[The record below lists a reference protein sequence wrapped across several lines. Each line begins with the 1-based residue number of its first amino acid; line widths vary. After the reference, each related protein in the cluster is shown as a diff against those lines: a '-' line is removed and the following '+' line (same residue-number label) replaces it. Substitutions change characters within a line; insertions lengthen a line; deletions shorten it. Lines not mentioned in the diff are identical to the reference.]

1 MGVATVTSTT
11 GDAGTEAI
19 KGAGPAQLEVRGV
32 TKAFPG
38 CLANDDISFR
48 IEPGEIH
55 ALLGENGAGKSTL
68 VKIIYGVLQADQ
80 GELIWEGAPVT
91 IQSPHDARK
100 MGIGLVFQHFSLF
113 ETMTVLENIALA
125 MNDVRDMDALRKQV
139 EEVEKTYGLPLDPDR
154 HVYTL
159 SVGERQRIEIVRCL
173 LQNPKLLILDE
184 PTSVLTPQ
192 EVEKLF
198 ETLRRLADEGCAIL
212 YISHKL
218 HEVKALCQKATVLRG
233 GKVVGGCDPREET
246 AKSMAEMMIGQ
257 KLTAPDRGESRTFGD
272 VRLDVSN
279 LSLLS
284 DEQFGTHLKDINLEV
299 RGGEIMGVAGVAGNG
314 QNELFRALAG
324 ETEQE
329 AAPDTIKIDGK
340 SVAHFGPRR
349 RRRLG
354 ATFVPEERNGH
365 GAVPDMSLSENGFL
379 TAFRR
384 MALSA
389 KGLIREMPTK
399 SFADNIIKTFD
410 VRTTGA
416 GAEAGSLSGGNLQK
430 FIVGREILQDP
441 GVLVISQ
448 PTWGVD
454 AGAASAIHQALL
466 DLAAKGTAV
475 LVISQDL
482 DEIFA
487 ICDSVVVMAEGKMSK
502 PRPMADVS
510 IEEIGLLMGGLHDLE
525 GDVTPANNLEVEGG
539 RVGQA

>member
-1 MGVATVTSTT
+1 MEMT
-11 GDAGTEAI
+11 
-19 KGAGPAQLEVRGV
+19 KGAKPAQLEVRGV

-80 GELIWEGAPVT
+80 GELLWDGKPVK
-91 IQSPHDARK
+91 IHSPHDARE
-100 MGIGLVFQHFSLF
+100 MGVGLVFQHFSLF

-125 MNDVRDMDALRKQV
+125 MNDVRDMAALRQQV
-139 EEVEKTYGLPLDPDR
+139 VEVEKTYGLPLDPDR

-218 HEVKALCQKATVLRG
+218 HEVKSLCQRATVLRG
-233 GKVVGGCDPREET
+233 GKVVGGCDPRAET

-257 KLTAPDRGESRTFGD
+257 KLTAPDRSGTRNFGD
-272 VRLDVSN
+272 VRLDVSS
-279 LSLLS
+279 LSLIS
-284 DEQFGTHLKDINLEV
+284 DEQFGTDLKGIDLKV

-314 QNELFRALAG
+314 QNELFQALAG
-324 ETEQE
+324 EIEILGT
-329 AAPDTIKIDGK
+329 PDCIRIDDK
-340 SVAHFGPRR
+340 PVAHFGPRR

-354 ATFVPEERNGH
+354 AAFVPEERNGH
-365 GAVPDMSLSENGFL
+365 GAVPDMSLSENAFL

-389 KGLIREMPTK
+389 RGLISEVPTR

-416 GAEAGSLSGGNLQK
+416 SAEAGSLSGGNLQK

-487 ICDSVVVMAEGKMSK
+487 ICDQVVVMSEGKMSI
-502 PRPMADVS
+502 PRPMAEVS
-510 IEEIGLLMGGLHDLE
+510 IEEIGLLMGGLHDHE
-525 GDVTPANNLEVEGG
+525 GDALQMAPAHIEGG
-539 RVGQA
+539 RVDQA

>member
-1 MGVATVTSTT
+1 MTSIT
-11 GDAGTEAI
+11 GDSGAETMT
-19 KGAGPAQLEVRGV
+19 GAGHAQLEVRGV

-68 VKIIYGVLQADQ
+68 VKIIYGVLQADEGDVLWQ
-80 GELIWEGAPVT
+80 GKPVT
-91 IQSPHDARK
+91 IQSPHDARE
-100 MGIGLVFQHFSLF
+100 MGVGLVFQHFSLF

-125 MNDVRDMDALRKQV
+125 MNDVRDMNVLRKQV
-139 EEVEKTYGLPLDPDR
+139 VEVEKTYGLPLDPDR

-198 ETLRRLADEGCAIL
+198 ETLRRLSAEGCAIL

-218 HEVKALCQKATVLRG
+218 HEVKALCQTATVLRG

-257 KLTAPDRGESRTFGD
+257 KLTAPDRGGDRTFGD
-272 VRLDVSN
+272 VRLDVSG
-279 LSLLS
+279 LSLAS
-284 DEQFGTHLKDINLEV
+284 EEQFGTDLKDVNLTV
-299 RGGEIMGVAGVAGNG
+299 RGGEILGVAGVAGNG
-314 QNELFRALAG
+314 QNELFQALAG
-324 ETEQE
+324 ETEQFG
-329 AAPDTIKIDGK
+329 APDTIKIDGT

-354 ATFVPEERNGH
+354 AAFVPEERNGH

-384 MALSA
+384 MALA
-389 KGLIREMPTK
+389 ANGLIREVPTR

-410 VRTTGA
+410 VRTTGS

-487 ICDSVVVMAEGKMSK
+487 ICDSVVVMAEGKLSK
-502 PRPMADVS
+502 PRPMADVT
-510 IEEIGLLMGGLHDLE
+510 IEEIGLLMGGLHDLD
-525 GDVTPANNLEVEGG
+525 GTATPANDTLTTGG
-539 RVGQA
+539 RVDQA

>member
-1 MGVATVTSTT
+1 MT
-11 GDAGTEAI
+11 GEV
-19 KGAGPAQLEVRGV
+19 KPAQLDVRGV

-68 VKIIYGVLQADQ
+68 VKIIYGVLQADH
-80 GELIWEGAPVT
+80 GELLWEGKPVT
-91 IQSPHDARK
+91 IHSPHDARE

-125 MNDVRDMDALRKQV
+125 MNDVRDMAALRQQV
-139 EEVEKTYGLPLDPDR
+139 IEVEKTYGLPLDPDR

-192 EVEKLF
+192 EVKKLF

-218 HEVKALCQKATVLRG
+218 HEVKSLCQKATVLRG

-257 KLTAPDRGESRTFGD
+257 KLTAPDRSGTRNFGG
-272 VRLDVSN
+272 VRLDISS
-279 LSLLS
+279 LSLIS
-284 DEQFGTHLKDINLEV
+284 DEQFGTDLKGISLKV

-314 QNELFRALAG
+314 QNELFQALAG
-324 ETEQE
+324 ETEIFGT
-329 AAPDTIKIDGK
+329 PDCIKIDGHP
-340 SVAHFGPRR
+340 VAHFGPRR

-354 ATFVPEERNGH
+354 AAFVPEERNGH

-389 KGLIREMPTK
+389 RGLIREIPTR
-399 SFADNIIKTFD
+399 SFADKIIKTFD

-416 GAEAGSLSGGNLQK
+416 SADAASLSGGNLQK

-487 ICDSVVVMAEGKMSK
+487 ICDQVVVMAEGKMSA
-502 PRPMADVS
+502 PRPLTDVS
-510 IEEIGLLMGGLHDLE
+510 VEEIGLLMGGLHDLD
-525 GDVTPANNLEVEGG
+525 GDVTLKHKELIEGD

>member
-11 GDAGTEAI
+11 GEAGANTV

-68 VKIIYGVLQADQ
+68 VKIIYGVLQADE
-80 GELIWEGAPVT
+80 GELIWEGQPVT
-91 IQSPHDARK
+91 IASPHDARE

-139 EEVEKTYGLPLDPDR
+139 LEVEKTYGLPLDPDR

-218 HEVKALCQKATVLRG
+218 HEVKALCQNATVLRG
-233 GKVVGGCDPREET
+233 GKVVGGCDPRAET

-257 KLTAPDRGESRTFGD
+257 KLTAPDRGETREFGD
-272 VRLDVSN
+272 VRLAVSN
-279 LSLLS
+279 LSLES
-284 DEQFGTHLKDINLEV
+284 DEQFGTDLKGINLEV
-299 RGGEIMGVAGVAGNG
+299 RGGQIMGVAGVAGNG

-329 AAPDTIKIDGK
+329 AAAESIKIDGNA
-340 SVAHFGPRR
+340 VAHFGPRR

-354 ATFVPEERNGH
+354 AAFVPEERNGH

-389 KGLIREMPTK
+389 RGLIREVPTK

-410 VRTTGA
+410 VRTTGS

-525 GDVTPANNLEVEGG
+525 GDATPANDTQLEGG